1 MRREQTLTESTEQ
14 TLSDHESPVLPV
26 PSSNFIHRLVPS
38 RFPSPGTPVDA
49 VGPEGSPLTKYQCY
63 HRRITYSGAAFG
75 RCTLGGFWRTRGLLQ
90 TWRLLSGMPARRAG
104 RRRGVG
110 DRCWWRLSGS
120 RKAGSNDVCLALE
133 EGPLAGL
140 EDTGFGTKMMAE
152 GCKRTG
158 EARSN
163 RLRSSSLSSSL
174 PKSASSTALSVDSFC
189 RSCKLKLPCVRV
201 PRIWSSLGVKL
212 HKLDFLLRSQKYNF
226 LPTSPP
232 YSPLSALSASCE
244 LAQSPLAFGRRDGWI
259 VTLRVLWRI
268 CR

>member
-1 MRREQTLTESTEQ
+1 MVGVHWAGFGGHEGCCRRGGC
-14 TLSDHESPVLPV
+14 
-26 PSSNFIHRLVPS
+26 S
-38 RFPSPGTPVDA
+38 RGCRRGGRGDEGGWVTA
-49 VGPEGSPLTKYQCY
+49 AGGGSP
-63 HRRITYSGAAFG
+63 
-75 RCTLGGFWRTRGLLQ
+75 
-90 TWRLLSGMPARRAG
+90 
-104 RRRGVG
+104 
-110 DRCWWRLSGS
+110 DRS

-259 VTLRVLWRI
+259 DRHASRTLANLQIRCWG
-268 CR
+268 